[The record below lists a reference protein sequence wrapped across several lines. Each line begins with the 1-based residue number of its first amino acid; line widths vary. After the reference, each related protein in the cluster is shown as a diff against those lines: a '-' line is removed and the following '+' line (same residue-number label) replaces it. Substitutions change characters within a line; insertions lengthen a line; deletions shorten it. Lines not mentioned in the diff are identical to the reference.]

1 MARAAFPRLKDGQ
14 QLEPR
19 HLNIVYR
26 ELERWNKI
34 QGAGGIVVE
43 NRESGPVVMGG
54 VGGGGVIASEITRV
68 RSTSAVTGR
77 SGSTP
82 GSGTGV
88 LIAYDGVSYS
98 DGSAVTL
105 KTSSSS
111 GHATGK
117 HGWAVFDASDEA
129 YHVVSMDC

>member
-19 HLNIVYR
+19 HLNIIYR

-43 NRESGPVVMGG
+43 NRESGPVIN
-54 VGGGGVIASEITRV
+54 GGGSGAAVTVNGLTRV
-68 RSTSAVTGR
+68 ISTSAITGR
-77 SGSTP
+77 SGTTP
-82 GSGTGV
+82 GTGSGAIVTYNGTAYGTG
-88 LIAYDGVSYS
+88 D
-98 DGSAVTL
+98 AVTL
-105 KTSSSS
+105 KTVSSG

-117 HGWAVFDASDEA
+117 YGWAVFDTEDED
-129 YHVVSMDC
+129 YHIVSMDC